1 VPRQPESE
9 WKRTQ
14 RREGGALTHAER
26 IRDFAMAAIVLMTFA
41 IAFMHLLAE

>member
-14 RREGGALTHAER
+14 RREDGAMTHAEK
-26 IRDFAMAAIVLMTFA
+26 IRDFAMAAILLMTFA
-41 IAFMHLLAE
+41 IAFIDFLAE